1 MTLYQFH
8 KLFEV
13 WMWLLFI
20 YSHVIQKQL
29 RNESMISRKQNHD
42 LNSHRKASKLIVL
55 NTVFFS
61 FSKRKQKRTKHF
73 AVPIGITKET
83 DDFQQGNMC

>member
-1 MTLYQFH
+1 MILYQFH

-20 YSHVIQKQL
+20 YSNVIQMQL

-42 LNSHRKASKLIVL
+42 LNPHRKASKLIVL
-55 NTVFFS
+55 SSLAFLRGSKKEQNIFF
-61 FSKRKQKRTKHF
+61 Q
-73 AVPIGITKET
+73 
-83 DDFQQGNMC
+83 CL

>member
-20 YSHVIQKQL
+20 YSDVIQKQL

-42 LNSHRKASKLIVL
+42 LNPHRKASKLIVL
-55 NTVFFS
+55 NTVFCS
-61 FSKRKQKRTKHF
+61 FSKKK
-73 AVPIGITKET
+73 
-83 DDFQQGNMC
+83 